1 MRTPFLTLVVAC
13 GVAMLTVGCSSD
25 DASKN
30 AAPAP
35 SGSIRYGDV
44 RVDKNGI
51 EVNGTEVKNNS
62 VKVGGKE
69 MLQNGAHKG
78 ADEAMHDK

>member
-1 MRTPFLTLVVAC
+1 MRPFALSVLVVLAF
-13 GVAMLTVGCSSD
+13 VAGCSEEPKST
-25 DASKN
+25 
-30 AAPAP
+30 APAP

-44 RVDKNGI
+44 ELNKDGVKVDR
-51 EVNGTEVKNNS
+51 TEVKNGS
-62 VKVGGKE
+62 VKVDGKE

>member
-1 MRTPFLTLVVAC
+1 MKTSLLYVAAIA
-13 GVAMLTVGCSSD
+13 VLAVGCSEEPKST
-25 DASKN
+25 
-30 AAPAP
+30 APAP

-44 RVDKNGI
+44 EFNKDGVKVDR
-51 EVNGTEVKNNS
+51 TEVKNGS
-62 VKVGGKE
+62 VKVDGKE